1 MVGGFVYI
9 LKCSNGSYYT
19 GSTRNLNAR
28 LEKHQKGIATNF
40 TNKHRPVKLVY
51 FEEYDRIAK
60 AYEREKQIQGWTRA
74 KKEALITGASEELK
88 RLATCKND
96 THFKNN

>member
-40 TNKHRPVKLVY
+40 TNKHRSVKLVY

-74 KKEALITGASEELK
+74 KKEALITGASEELIK
-88 RLATCKND
+88 RLAACK
-96 THFKNN
+96 